1 MNYRGT
7 CRLLAFVLGLAA
19 CGEGPAGPD
28 DDVLVGQFGDADTPV
43 ELLATHAG
51 VTLDLGCGA
60 FFISEEPA
68 RLDADRGFSVEGS
81 YRPGG
86 FVVGGDLDA
95 TVSGRVERVSMV
107 DVVTAT
113 LLIEGGGPVIDPLVV
128 SLRRGQ
134 DYEGEP
140 LPCPA

>member
-1 MNYRGT
+1 MNFRAR
-7 CRLLAFVLGLAA
+7 CLFLAFALGLAA
-19 CGEGPAGPD
+19 CGDGPAGPD
-28 DDVLVGQFGDADTPV
+28 DDVLVGQFGDADTPIQ
-43 ELLATHAG
+43 LLATHAG

-60 FFISEEPA
+60 FFVSEEPA
-68 RLDADRGFSVEGS
+68 LLDADRSFGVEGS

-86 FVVGGDLDA
+86 FVVGGELDA

-134 DYEGEP
+134 RYEGEP

>member
-1 MNYRGT
+1 LNRRAR
-7 CRLLAFVLGLAA
+7 CLALTLVLGLAA
-19 CGEGPAGPD
+19 CGDGPAGPD
-28 DDVLVGQFGDADTPV
+28 DDVLLGQFGDADTPIQ
-43 ELLATHAG
+43 LLATHAG

-60 FFISEEPA
+60 FFISEQPA
-68 RLDADRGFSVEGS
+68 RLDADRNFSVEGG

-86 FVVGGDLDA
+86 FVVSGELDA
-95 TVSGRVERVSMV
+95 TVSGTVERVSMV

-113 LLIEGGGPVIDPLVV
+113 LLIEGGGPLVDPLVV

>member
-1 MNYRGT
+1 MNHRAR
-7 CRLLAFVLGLAA
+7 CLVLALALAA
-19 CGEGPAGPD
+19 CGDGPAGPD
-28 DDVLVGQFGDADTPV
+28 DDVLVGQFGDADTPI

-60 FFISEEPA
+60 FFISEQPA
-68 RLDADRGFSVEGS
+68 RLDSGRSFSVEGG

-86 FVVGGDLDA
+86 FVVGGELDA
-95 TVSGRVERVSMV
+95 TVSGTVARVSMV

-113 LLIEGGGPVIDPLVV
+113 LLIEGGGPLVDPLVI